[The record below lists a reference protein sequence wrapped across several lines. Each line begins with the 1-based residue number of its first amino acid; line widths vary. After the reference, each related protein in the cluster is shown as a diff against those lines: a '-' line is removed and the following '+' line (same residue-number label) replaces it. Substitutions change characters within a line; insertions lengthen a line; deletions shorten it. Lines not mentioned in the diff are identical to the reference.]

1 MGNLEIEYTD
11 YALERLCGDLELKL
25 LRFVESL
32 QDRKVP
38 NEVAGDTGDS
48 PVYESHQKLF
58 DGGELILTCR
68 EQTEAGRYEV
78 SARLVEEPQP
88 LFHSVGL
95 ALAHLR
101 SNLANGSGDPFGL
114 LREYRSRHGAAYADT
129 YA

>member
-1 MGNLEIEYTD
+1 MGSLEIEYTD

-38 NEVAGDTGDS
+38 NAVAGDTVDS

-68 EQTEAGRYEV
+68 ERAEAGRYEV
-78 SARLVEEPQP
+78 SARLVDEPQP

-114 LREYRSRHGAAYADT
+114 LREYRTRHGAGYAGT
-129 YA
+129 FA